1 MEINSLNISTDG
13 SYFVVGGRSFKQKT
27 YGFDLFPLRKCS
39 KNSDISATK
48 PLLHQRLPSTSS
60 FASIDC
66 IRLINHS
73 TLSNLLFLFKDIVS
87 NVYILF
93 SL

>member
-1 MEINSLNISTDG
+1 MEIHSLSISIDG

-39 KNSDISATK
+39 TESNKNAIQ
-48 PLLHQRLPSTSS
+48 PLLHQRMPSTSS
-60 FASIDC
+60 LVSIDC

-73 TLSNLLFLFKDIVS
+73 TLGK
-87 NVYILF
+87 
-93 SL
+93 